1 MDQPR
6 VHTSLLYTKSSQA
19 VSGRGE
25 RRALRRAAKRMT
37 EESRKRLAVVDEAQM
52 AEHDRP
58 TVLPPLGEHRP
69 EALRSLRRLRLPA
82 HRATSDVLAGAY
94 PFLAE
99 AGLGE
104 AGVFIGQDAWS
115 GTGFCFDPWVLYEAG
130 VLTNPNCL
138 LAGAVGKGKSCLA
151 KAIATRSI
159 ALGRRI
165 YVPGDPKGEWTAVAE
180 RVGGATIALGPG
192 TGNRLNPL
200 DPGPRH
206 TGIAEGEWTELVATR
221 RRTLLGSLA
230 ESALDR
236 ALSAV
241 EHTALDCAL
250 TAVVA
255 SDSVPTLPRVVER
268 LLRPT
273 VDAAV
278 NPEGAQDPAELARDG
293 RELAHALRR
302 LVAGDLAGL
311 FDGPSTVDF
320 DPSLPMVT
328 LDLSRIHGSDQLTA
342 MVMTCASAWMEAALT
357 DPNAGARWIIY
368 DEAWRLIRQP
378 ALLARMQAEWKLS
391 RGYGIA
397 NLLIIHRLS
406 DLDAVGDASS
416 STRATANGLLAD
428 CATKVI
434 YQQEPGETSGTARR
448 LGLTTTEEAQL
459 PDLRQGEG
467 LWHVGQRAFI
477 VRHLATDHELAL
489 FNTDQRMTLRR
500 RGIKEQHDV
509 RDQCQPCMRSKVGAF
524 LTR

>member
-1 MDQPR
+1 MSSPR
-6 VHTSLLYTKSSQA
+6 AHTGLLYTRPENGRAGRSQ
-19 VSGRGE
+19 
-25 RRALRRAAKRMT
+25 RRALRAAKKRLT
-37 EESRKRLAVVDEAQM
+37 EENNKRLTVAEGRGAVEA
-52 AEHDRP
+52 DRP
-58 TVLPPLGEHRP
+58 MVLPPLGEHRP

-130 VLTNPNCL
+130 ILTNPNCL

-151 KAIATRSI
+151 KSIATRSI

-206 TGIAEGEWTELVATR
+206 TDIGEDEWIELVATR

-230 ESALDR
+230 ESALGR
-236 ALSAV
+236 ALTAV

-250 TAVVA
+250 TGTVA
-255 SDSVPTLPRVVER
+255 SDPTPTLPRVVDR
-268 LLRPT
+268 LLHPRA
-273 VDAAV
+273 DAAADG
-278 NPEGAQDPAELARDG
+278 ECGQDPAELARDG

-428 CATKVI
+428 CATKIV

-448 LGLTTTEEAQL
+448 LGLTSTEEAQL

-477 VRHLATDHELAL
+477 VRHFATANELDL
-489 FNTDQRMTLRR
+489 FDTNQRMTLSRNAIR
-500 RGIKEQHDV
+500 A
-509 RDQCQPCMRSKVGAF
+509 P
-524 LTR
+524 